1 MVHRSAGCP
10 GGFYREL
17 KVAGVSPLN
26 ISKNKKAL
34 LYNIYTRTTL
44 NIYVHHIR
52 LLFNNIYMAY

>member
-34 LYNIYTRTTL
+34 LYNIYTHIAL
-44 NIYVHHIR
+44 NIYIYNIR
-52 LLFNNIYMAY
+52 FNNIYMAY